1 MNSSHVEIS
10 LKKTTSFVENG
21 LELGNNSRK
30 LKAKHHSI
38 DMQGR
43 EI

>member
-10 LKKTTSFVENG
+10 LQKPTSLVEN
-21 LELGNNSRK
+21 ELQSGNNGRK

-38 DMQGR
+38 DMRGR